1 MHDVNIAAHYSPTVV
16 ETMDGEMPDLMRMYP
31 KMYERLLESADI
43 RDQVILHE
51 RLCSIITSDGMIPP
65 FRNLKTLYK
74 KADGIAYESQFGK
87 SNVPSKSG
95 SFYLLNIK
103 LEGSE
108 VCTENTYQ
116 MICVELDK
124 YLNFSEG
131 RNYVLGLD
139 QRGILLY
146 VTGSEMDRED
156 AGSYLKAC
164 ARRVI
169 KDKYGVRSKYE
180 IKILHQYVV
189 V

>member
-1 MHDVNIAAHYSPTVV
+1 MHYSPTVG

-31 KMYERLLESADI
+31 KMYERLLEAADI

-51 RLCSIITSDGMIPP
+51 RFCSIITSDGMIPP

-156 AGSYLKAC
+156 AGSY
-164 ARRVI
+164 
-169 KDKYGVRSKYE
+169 
-180 IKILHQYVV
+180 
-189 V
+189 